1 MFITLAKSP
10 VISQMPN
17 MPEPASAT
25 AIGTPASRQ
34 SSRTSIGSAATM
46 EIFSRPHSAHE
57 AEGASWVKSND
68 WRRRTRGRSTSMS
81 TVSARKPIG
90 TRQ

>member
-1 MFITLAKSP
+1 MFMTLAKSP

-34 SSRTSIGSAATM
+34 SSRTSIGSAAIM
-46 EIFSRPHSAHE
+46 EIFRDRAAQE
-57 AEGASWVKSND
+57 AEGASCVKSSV
-68 WRRRTRGRSTSMS
+68 WRRRTRGRSTSIS
-81 TVSARKPIG
+81 TVSARNPIG

>member
-1 MFITLAKSP
+1 MFITLAMSP

-25 AIGTPASRQ
+25 AIGTPPSRNTSSTSIGNATTMKSFASRQ
-34 SSRTSIGSAATM
+34 LQEAA
-46 EIFSRPHSAHE
+46 
-57 AEGASWVKSND
+57 GASWVNSND
-68 WRRRTRGRSTSMS
+68 WRFRTRGRSTSIRM
-81 TVSARKPIG
+81 VSARKPIG

>member
-1 MFITLAKSP
+1 MFMTLAKSP

-34 SSRTSIGSAATM
+34 SSRTSIGSAAIM
-46 EIFSRPHSAHE
+46 EIFR
-57 AEGASWVKSND
+57 GAAPL
-68 WRRRTRGRSTSMS
+68 RRRR
-81 TVSARKPIG
+81 APLA
-90 TRQ
+90 

>member
-1 MFITLAKSP
+1 MLSTLAKSP

-25 AIGTPASRQ
+25 AIGTPNSRH

-46 EIFSRPHSAHE
+46 AIFS
-57 AEGASWVKSND
+57 
-68 WRRRTRGRSTSMS
+68 
-81 TVSARKPIG
+81 
-90 TRQ
+90 

>member
-25 AIGTPASRQ
+25 AIGTPNNRHT
-34 SSRTSIGSAATM
+34 SRTSIGSAATM
-46 EIFSRPHSAHE
+46 AI
-57 AEGASWVKSND
+57 
-68 WRRRTRGRSTSMS
+68 
-81 TVSARKPIG
+81 VS
-90 TRQ
+90 